1 MPDGPGVAKNWRGWL
16 DFSDPEATEQRTG
29 RRGEEGMNRERRTQ
43 IIGIRVP
50 PAAKKRILE
59 EAQKREETLTDFL
72 FELIG
77 AGWNIVVK
85 QNRNE
90 FVKQ

>member
-1 MPDGPGVAKNWRGWL
+1 M
-16 DFSDPEATEQRTG
+16 S
-29 RRGEEGMNRERRTQ
+29 RERRTQ
-43 IIGIRVP
+43 IIAIRVP

-77 AGWNIVVK
+77 AGRFLIWSFISFYFLDGPRWVNNDSAVGSWNYC
-85 QNRNE
+85 NGCSSR
-90 FVKQ
+90 

>member
-1 MPDGPGVAKNWRGWL
+1 M
-16 DFSDPEATEQRTG
+16 SI
-29 RRGEEGMNRERRTQ
+29 ERRTQ
-43 IIGIRVP
+43 IIAIRVP

-59 EAQKREETLTDFL
+59 EAQKREETLTQFV

-85 QNRNE
+85 QNKNE
-90 FVKQ
+90 SVKQ

>member
-1 MPDGPGVAKNWRGWL
+1 MSG
-16 DFSDPEATEQRTG
+16 
-29 RRGEEGMNRERRTQ
+29 ERRTQ
-43 IIGIRVP
+43 IIAIRVP
-50 PAAKKRILE
+50 PAAKKLILE

-85 QNRNE
+85 QSKNE
-90 FVKQ
+90 SVKQ

>member
-1 MPDGPGVAKNWRGWL
+1 
-16 DFSDPEATEQRTG
+16 
-29 RRGEEGMNRERRTQ
+29 MNGERRTQ

-72 FELIG
+72 IKLIG

-85 QNRNE
+85 QNKNE
-90 FVKQ
+90 SVKQ

>member
-1 MPDGPGVAKNWRGWL
+1 
-16 DFSDPEATEQRTG
+16 
-29 RRGEEGMNRERRTQ
+29 MNRERRTQ
-43 IIGIRVP
+43 IIAIRVP

-59 EAQKREETLTDFL
+59 EAQKREETLTEFL

-85 QNRNE
+85 QNKNE
-90 FVKQ
+90 SVKQ

>member
-1 MPDGPGVAKNWRGWL
+1 M
-16 DFSDPEATEQRTG
+16 S
-29 RRGEEGMNRERRTQ
+29 RERRTQ
-43 IIGIRVP
+43 IIAIRVP

-59 EAQKREETLTDFL
+59 EAQKREETLTEFL

-85 QNRNE
+85 QNE
-90 FVKQ
+90 SESVKQ